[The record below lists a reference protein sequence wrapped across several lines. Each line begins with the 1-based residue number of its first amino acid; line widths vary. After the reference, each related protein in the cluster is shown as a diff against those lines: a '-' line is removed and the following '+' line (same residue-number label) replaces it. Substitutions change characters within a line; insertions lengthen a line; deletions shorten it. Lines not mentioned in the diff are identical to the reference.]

1 MATIHYRTLSM
12 DLKKAIVNKYLT
24 EDQLKETSERMKED
38 NRKYVKRINV
48 IVIVVAVIFVIM
60 SIQPMMNIG
69 DPKFI
74 VMMIGI
80 IIGSLALVYVL
91 SYFAMVGI
99 VKCQYNSAVKKYYP
113 EIADEVKI

>member
-69 DPKFI
+69 PEAWRLI
-74 VMMIGI
+74 LPGVNRETT
-80 IIGSLALVYVL
+80 SLIFLCL
-91 SYFAMVGI
+91 CWISWTLLP
-99 VKCQYNSAVKKYYP
+99 S
-113 EIADEVKI
+113 